1 MFGIRIPTEGHQSMF
16 VAKVVGV
23 LNNGASQA
31 IVPEHLVTRTGWDYD
46 IDSIYLSMKEFDVI
60 DGQYVEYTKNDSDT
74 YKRQSL
80 EYVSDVYFS
89 KTKDALKNAY
99 LKEKIPLVNELADIN
114 AKINAQASIDDSVIR
129 RLKQEYKNLQQQ
141 RLYSKIVSERNAL
154 AKAMEL
160 KSAEIEAYNAAN
172 MNPAISDA
180 ELKAL
185 YDTKASIYSKLKKAK
200 SDYDVKYEKFI
211 KETVTPKWNSL
222 NEYRRMP
229 RAAKD
234 NAIID
239 TWIGIHSDI
248 KNTLNKEKP
257 NEFDHSKA
265 AAAYINRIAGYDN
278 SMMNQHF
285 LIAADNVLSIMGF
298 TQTMLSDEFAIPI
311 RLNFSD
317 IKGYNEDIPNK
328 AEWAKK
334 QILKCFKDERL
345 SNGEHSVQVDVASNS
360 VTVWCRTT
368 F

>member
-1 MFGIRIPTEGHQSMF
+1 
-16 VAKVVGV
+16 
-23 LNNGASQA
+23 
-31 IVPEHLVTRTGWDYD
+31 
-46 IDSIYLSMKEFDVI
+46 
-60 DGQYVEYTKNDSDT
+60 
-74 YKRQSL
+74 
-80 EYVSDVYFS
+80 
-89 KTKDALKNAY
+89 
-99 LKEKIPLVNELADIN
+99 
-114 AKINAQASIDDSVIR
+114 
-129 RLKQEYKNLQQQ
+129 
-141 RLYSKIVSERNAL
+141 
-154 AKAMEL
+154 
-160 KSAEIEAYNAAN
+160 
-172 MNPAISDA
+172 
-180 ELKAL
+180 
-185 YDTKASIYSKLKKAK
+185 
-200 SDYDVKYEKFI
+200 
-211 KETVTPKWNSL
+211 
-222 NEYRRMP
+222 MP

-265 AAAYINRIAGYDN
+265 AADYINRIAGYDN

-285 LIAADNVLSIMGF
+285 LIDQIKIRNINNNIAVLKGQSIAADNALSIMGF

-360 VTVWCRTT
+360 VTVWCRSLYNNDYGTWT
-368 F
+368 DINGEPISAQRSELTSHILDAVKDNLWFNMNTYTIGNTALLASFPISWNANLNAGNAKVEGTNRYIYSALIESQQIITDFVTNISIKSIENSNNFTNISFHNVRSDYMIDAVATMSKLLADKGNSLKAFAKSYFETRSEERRVGKECRSRWSPYH

>member
-1 MFGIRIPTEGHQSMF
+1 M
-16 VAKVVGV
+16 
-23 LNNGASQA
+23 
-31 IVPEHLVTRTGWDYD
+31 
-46 IDSIYLSMKEFDVI
+46 
-60 DGQYVEYTKNDSDT
+60 EYI
-74 YKRQSL
+74 
-80 EYVSDVYFS
+80 SDVYFS

-141 RLYSKIVSERNAL
+141 RFYSKNVSERNAL

-185 YDTKASIYSKLKKAK
+185 YDTKADIYSKLKKAK
-200 SDYDVKYEKFI
+200 SDYDAKYEKFI

-265 AAAYINRIAGYDN
+265 AAAYINKIAGYDN

-285 LIAADNVLSIMGF
+285 LIDQIKIRNINNNIAVLKGQSIAADNALSIMGF
-298 TQTMLSDEFAIPI
+298 TQTMLSDEFAIPV

-317 IKGYNEDIPNK
+317 IKGYSEDIPNK
-328 AEWAKK
+328 AEWARK

-360 VTVWCRTT
+360 VTVWCRSLYNNDYGTWT
-368 F
+368 DIMVNLYLHSVLN